1 MIGSNCECS
10 YSQNFRKRLLDFI
23 RNKPLILKEL
33 EEILFN
39 ENQELID
46 NCFESIKSYQ
56 TTSKD
61 TEREIDG
68 KLEKRLN
75 SHLGCEPY
83 SHEADTQFDLI
94 VWKKILTYL
103 DEFNNILLDEVKN
116 EFHLGSRSYQPE
128 NILKILDTSKED
140 DGEGYR
146 EAIRLIVT
154 QYLRSKNSKEEILEI
169 FYQLVVDEIKRQLV
183 SVPTSN
189 LICFVGYYLRR
200 DKLVGLLTTHQL
212 EQLQREVANLSD
224 LNFSSLNFC
233 SKETATEFLEKELK
247 KRKKEEY

>member
-1 MIGSNCECS
+1 MIDSYHECQ

-23 RNKPLILKEL
+23 RNKPLVLKEL
-33 EEILFN
+33 EEILFS

-46 NCFESIKSYQ
+46 NCFQSIKSYQ
-56 TTSKD
+56 ATSKD
-61 TEREIDG
+61 TEEEIDK
-68 KLEKRLN
+68 KLEKRLK
-75 SHLGCEPY
+75 SYLGCEPY
-83 SHEADTQFDLI
+83 SYEADTQFDLI

-116 EFHLGSRSYQPE
+116 EFHLGSRSYQSE

-140 DGEGYR
+140 DGEGYK

-212 EQLQREVANLSD
+212 EQLQREIVSLSPFE
-224 LNFSSLNFC
+224 FSFNNSC
-233 SKETATEFLEKELK
+233 TKDSAEEFLERELK

>member
-61 TEREIDG
+61 TEGEIDR

-75 SHLGCEPY
+75 SYLGCEPY
-83 SHEADTQFDLI
+83 SHKADTQFDLI

-116 EFHLGSRSYQPE
+116 EFHLGSRNYQPE
-128 NILKILDTSKED
+128 NILKILDNSKED
-140 DGEGYR
+140 DGEGYN
-146 EAIRLIVT
+146 EVIRLIVT

-212 EQLQREVANLSD
+212 EQLQREVVSLSPFE
-224 LNFSSLNFC
+224 FSFNNSC
-233 SKETATEFLEKELK
+233 TKDSAEEFLERELK
-247 KRKKEEY
+247 KRKKEEF

>member
-1 MIGSNCECS
+1 MINSNHECL
-10 YSQNFRKRLLDFI
+10 YSQNFRKRLINFTN
-23 RNKPLILKEL
+23 NKPLILREL
-33 EEILFN
+33 EELLFS

-56 TTSKD
+56 ATSKD
-61 TEREIDG
+61 TEGEIDN
-68 KLEKRLN
+68 KLDKRLN
-75 SHLGCEPY
+75 VYLDCEPY
-83 SHEADTQFDLI
+83 QHERETQFDLI
-94 VWKKILTYL
+94 VWKSVLAYL
-103 DEFNNILLDEVKN
+103 GEFNSILLNEVEN

-128 NILKILDTSKED
+128 NILKILDNSKED
-140 DGEGYR
+140 DGEGYK

-154 QYLRSKNSKEEILEI
+154 QYLRGKNSKEEILEI

-200 DKLVGLLTTHQL
+200 DKLVGLLTTSQL
-212 EQLQREVANLSD
+212 EQLQGEVANLSD

-233 SKETATEFLEKELK
+233 SKETAKEFLEKELK
-247 KRKKEEY
+247 KRKKED

>member
-1 MIGSNCECS
+1 MIGSHCECS

-39 ENQELID
+39 ENQELI
-46 NCFESIKSYQ
+46 ESCLERIESYKNI
-56 TTSKD
+56 SKD
-61 TEREIDG
+61 TEREIDS

-75 SHLGCEPY
+75 SYLGCEPY

-140 DGEGYR
+140 DGEGYKS
-146 EAIRLIVT
+146 AIRLVVT
-154 QYLRSKNSKEEILEI
+154 QYLRGRNSKEEILEI

-200 DKLVGLLTTHQL
+200 DKLVGLLTTPQL
-212 EQLQREVANLSD
+212 EQLQRDFANFSD

-233 SKETATEFLEKELK
+233 SKETAKEFLEKELK
-247 KRKKEEY
+247 KRKKED

>member
-1 MIGSNCECS
+1 MIGSNSECL
-10 YSQNFRKRLLDFI
+10 YSQNFRKRLLNFI

-39 ENQELID
+39 ENQELVD

-61 TEREIDG
+61 TEGEISN
-68 KLEKRLN
+68 KLEKRLD
-75 SHLGCEPY
+75 SYLGNKPY
-83 SHEADTQFDLI
+83 SYKSETQFDLI
-94 VWKKILTYL
+94 VWRNILTYL
-103 DEFNNILLDEVKN
+103 DEFNSILLNEVNK
-116 EFHLGSRSYQPE
+116 EFHLSSRNYQSE

-140 DGEGYR
+140 DGEGYN

-154 QYLRSKNSKEEILEI
+154 QYLRGKNSKEEILEI
-169 FYQLVVDEIKRQLV
+169 FYQLVVDEIKMQLI

-200 DKLVGLLTTHQL
+200 DKLVGLLTTPQL
-212 EQLQREVANLSD
+212 EQLQREVTNLSD

-233 SKETATEFLEKELK
+233 SKETAAEFLEKELK

>member
-1 MIGSNCECS
+1 MIGSNCECQ
-10 YSQNFRKRLLDFI
+10 YSQNFRKRLLNFI

-33 EEILFN
+33 EGILFN

-61 TEREIDG
+61 TEREIDS

-75 SHLGCEPY
+75 SYLGCEPY

-103 DEFNNILLDEVKN
+103 DEFNNILLNEVKN

-140 DGEGYR
+140 GGEGYK

-200 DKLVGLLTTHQL
+200 DKLVGLLTTPQL
-212 EQLQREVANLSD
+212 EQLQREVTNLSD
-224 LNFSSLNFC
+224 IDFSFLNFC
-233 SKETATEFLEKELK
+233 NKETATEFLEKELN
-247 KRKKEEY
+247 KRKKEEH

>member
-1 MIGSNCECS
+1 MIGSHCECQ

-39 ENQELID
+39 ENQELIKS
-46 NCFESIKSYQ
+46 CLERIESYKSI
-56 TTSKD
+56 SKD
-61 TEREIDG
+61 TDEEIDS

-75 SHLGCEPY
+75 SYLGCEPY

-140 DGEGYR
+140 DGEGYK

-154 QYLRSKNSKEEILEI
+154 QYLRGKNSKEEILEI

-200 DKLVGLLTTHQL
+200 DKLVGLLTTPQL
-212 EQLQREVANLSD
+212 EQSQREIVSLSPFE
-224 LNFSSLNFC
+224 FSFNNSC
-233 SKETATEFLEKELK
+233 TKDSAEEFLERELN

>member
-1 MIGSNCECS
+1 MIGSHYECS
-10 YSQNFRKRLLDFI
+10 YSQNFIKRLLDFI

-39 ENQELID
+39 ENQELI
-46 NCFESIKSYQ
+46 ESCLERIESYKNI
-56 TTSKD
+56 SKD
-61 TEREIDG
+61 TEREIDS

-75 SHLGCEPY
+75 SYLGCETY
-83 SHEADTQFDLI
+83 SHKADTQFDLI

-146 EAIRLIVT
+146 EAVRLIVT

-200 DKLVGLLTTHQL
+200 DKLVGLLTTPQL
-212 EQLQREVANLSD
+212 EQLQREVVSLSPFE
-224 LNFSSLNFC
+224 FSFNNSC
-233 SKETATEFLEKELK
+233 TKDSAEEFLERELK
-247 KRKKEEY
+247 KRKKEEF

>member
-46 NCFESIKSYQ
+46 NCFQSIESYQ

-61 TEREIDG
+61 TEGEIDK

-75 SHLGCEPY
+75 SYLGCEPY
-83 SHEADTQFDLI
+83 SYEADTQFDLI
-94 VWKKILTYL
+94 VWKKILIYL
-103 DEFNNILLDEVKN
+103 EEFNNILLDEVNN

-140 DGEGYR
+140 DGEGYK
-146 EAIRLIVT
+146 EAIRLVVT
-154 QYLRSKNSKEEILEI
+154 QYLRGKNSKEEILEI

-200 DKLVGLLTTHQL
+200 DKLVGLLTTPQL
-212 EQLQREVANLSD
+212 EQLQREVADLSD
-224 LNFSSLNFC
+224 IDFSFLNFC
-233 SKETATEFLEKELK
+233 NKETATEFLEKELN
-247 KRKKEEY
+247 KRKKEEH

>member
-1 MIGSNCECS
+1 MIGSNCECQ

-46 NCFESIKSYQ
+46 NCFQSIKSYQ

-61 TEREIDG
+61 TEGEIDK

-75 SHLGCEPY
+75 SYLGCKPY
-83 SHEADTQFDLI
+83 SYETDTQFDLI

-140 DGEGYR
+140 DGEGYK

-154 QYLRSKNSKEEILEI
+154 QYLRSKSSKEEILEI
-169 FYQLVVDEIKRQLV
+169 FYQLFVDEIKRQLV

-212 EQLQREVANLSD
+212 EQLQRDVAD
-224 LNFSSLNFC
+224 LTDIDFSFLNFC
-233 SKETATEFLEKELK
+233 NKETATEFLEKELN
-247 KRKKEEY
+247 KRKKEEH

>member
-1 MIGSNCECS
+1 MIGSNCKCS

-39 ENQELID
+39 ENQELI
-46 NCFESIKSYQ
+46 ESCLERIESYKNI
-56 TTSKD
+56 SKD
-61 TEREIDG
+61 TDEEIDS

-75 SHLGCEPY
+75 SYLGCEPY

-140 DGEGYR
+140 DGEGYK

-154 QYLRSKNSKEEILEI
+154 QYLRGKNSKEEILGI

-200 DKLVGLLTTHQL
+200 DKLVGLLTTPQL
-212 EQLQREVANLSD
+212 EQLQSEIVSLSPFE
-224 LNFSSLNFC
+224 FSFNNSC
-233 SKETATEFLEKELK
+233 TKDSAEEFLERELK

>member
-1 MIGSNCECS
+1 MIGSHCECQ

-61 TEREIDG
+61 TEREIDS
-68 KLEKRLN
+68 KLKKRLN
-75 SHLGCEPY
+75 SYLGCEPY

-94 VWKKILTYL
+94 VWKKTLTYL
-103 DEFNNILLDEVKN
+103 DEFNNIFLDEVDN
-116 EFHLGSRSYQPE
+116 EFHLSSQNYQPE

-140 DGEGYR
+140 DGDGYN

-154 QYLRSKNSKEEILEI
+154 QYLRGKNSKEEILEI
-169 FYQLVVDEIKRQLV
+169 FYQLVVDEIKRQLI

-200 DKLVGLLTTHQL
+200 DKLVGLLTTPQL

-233 SKETATEFLEKELK
+233 NKETATEFLKKELK
-247 KRKKEEY
+247 KRKKEEC

>member
-1 MIGSNCECS
+1 MIGSHCECQ

-39 ENQELID
+39 ENQELIKS
-46 NCFESIKSYQ
+46 CLERIESYQ

-61 TEREIDG
+61 TEKEIDR

-75 SHLGCEPY
+75 SYLGCEPY
-83 SHEADTQFDLI
+83 SYEVDTQFDLI
-94 VWKKILTYL
+94 VWKKILIYL
-103 DEFNNILLDEVKN
+103 DEFNNIILDEVKN
-116 EFHLGSRSYQPE
+116 EFHLGSRSYQPK

-140 DGEGYR
+140 DGEGYKS
-146 EAIRLIVT
+146 AIRLVVT
-154 QYLRSKNSKEEILEI
+154 QYLRGRNSKEEILEI

-200 DKLVGLLTTHQL
+200 DKLVGLLTTPQL
-212 EQLQREVANLSD
+212 E
-224 LNFSSLNFC
+224 
-233 SKETATEFLEKELK
+233 
-247 KRKKEEY
+247 

>member
-33 EEILFN
+33 EEILFS

-94 VWKKILTYL
+94 VWKKIQTYL

-128 NILKILDTSKED
+128 NILKVLDTSKED

-212 EQLQREVANLSD
+212 EQLQREVVDLSD
-224 LNFSSLNFC
+224 LDFSFLNFC
-233 SKETATEFLEKELK
+233 NKETATEFLKKELK

>member
-1 MIGSNCECS
+1 MIGSHCECQ

-61 TEREIDG
+61 TEGEIDR

-83 SHEADTQFDLI
+83 SHKADTQFDLI

-116 EFHLGSRSYQPE
+116 EFHLGSRNYQPE
-128 NILKILDTSKED
+128 NILKILDNSKED
-140 DGEGYR
+140 DGEGYN
-146 EAIRLIVT
+146 EVIRLIVT
-154 QYLRSKNSKEEILEI
+154 QYLRGQNSKEEILEI
-169 FYQLVVDEIKRQLV
+169 FYQLVVDEIKRQLI

-200 DKLVGLLTTHQL
+200 NKLVGLLTTHQL

-224 LNFSSLNFC
+224 IDFSSLNLC
-233 SKETATEFLEKELK
+233 NKETATEFLEKELN

>member
-1 MIGSNCECS
+1 MIGSHCECQ

-33 EEILFN
+33 EEILFSK
-39 ENQELID
+39 NQELID
-46 NCFESIKSYQ
+46 NCLERIESYKNI
-56 TTSKD
+56 SKD
-61 TEREIDG
+61 TDEEINQKIQERLTSY
-68 KLEKRLN
+68 LEL
-75 SHLGCEPY
+75 EPF
-83 SHEADTQFDLI
+83 EFDSETIFNLI
-94 VWKKILTYL
+94 VWKGLLSYLSEFKNIYLT
-103 DEFNNILLDEVKN
+103 DKDGK
-116 EFHLGSRSYQPE
+116 FHLGSRSYQPE

-140 DGEGYR
+140 DGEGYK

-154 QYLRSKNSKEEILEI
+154 QYLRHKNSKEEILEI

-200 DKLVGLLTTHQL
+200 DKLVGLLTTPQL
-212 EQLQREVANLSD
+212 EQLQREIVSLSPFE
-224 LNFSSLNFC
+224 FSFNNSC
-233 SKETATEFLEKELK
+233 TKDSVEEFLERELN

>member
-33 EEILFN
+33 EEILFS

-94 VWKKILTYL
+94 VWKKIQTYL